1 MPDSRADLHP
11 TDADWS
17 DSPWADLQRADSQQ
31 ADAQASPATRRIDV
45 SEVVARLRHLDASA
59 EPAMVFSQLSAI
71 FVPAFCDEVSI
82 DLVEDGGHRY
92 RIRRPS
98 SAIGSSIGTS
108 IPTANGTARAGA
120 NGGPRALP
128 ELTAPI
134 GSVPDP
140 EVSADSVTVEVRSP
154 EGGVAG
160 PPFAGVV
167 TCAWREGYLPNAADG
182 ALIRLMVDH
191 TVALIHRERLTS
203 RVPDLAGG
211 RHVEGAAGSGVN
223 NTSGSTVNGGRVRG
237 IGDPTDSP
245 IDTAVGIVMSL
256 HHLDQ
261 TQAIDML
268 VRLSHRAYRQIR
280 DVAGTIVDTGVV
292 PDPGPTATAGPA

>member
-1 MPDSRADLHP
+1 M
-11 TDADWS
+11 
-17 DSPWADLQRADSQQ
+17 
-31 ADAQASPATRRIDV
+31 
-45 SEVVARLRHLDASA
+45 
-59 EPAMVFSQLSAI
+59 
-71 FVPAFCDEVSI
+71 
-82 DLVEDGGHRY
+82 
-92 RIRRPS
+92 
-98 SAIGSSIGTS
+98 
-108 IPTANGTARAGA
+108 
-120 NGGPRALP
+120 
-128 ELTAPI
+128 
-134 GSVPDP
+134 
-140 EVSADSVTVEVRSP
+140 
-154 EGGVAG
+154 AG

-167 TCAWREGYLPNAADG
+167 TCAWREGYLPSAADG

-191 TVALIHRERLTS
+191 AVALIQRERLTS

-211 RHVEGAAGSGVN
+211 RYVEGAAGSSAIS
-223 NTSGSTVNGGRVRG
+223 TSEGTSDSTVNGGRVRG

-261 TQAIDML
+261 TQAFDML